1 MTRSEDHEARRTSLQ
16 QVLMEANDPG
26 ERAAAH
32 LELGRIALRD
42 GQLEGAVRHL
52 KEALVLDRR
61 LHAARALLAELGEAS
76 TLQVSGGGR
85 RGVARALLGR
95 IRGRATGGS

>member
-1 MTRSEDHEARRTSLQ
+1 MTKADDTAARRASLQ
-16 QVLMEANDPG
+16 QVLMEASDPG
-26 ERAAAH
+26 QRAAAH

-76 TLQVSGGGR
+76 TLQVTQGGR
-85 RGVARALLGR
+85 RGIARALLGR
-95 IRGRATGGS
+95 IRGRSAD

>member
-1 MTRSEDHEARRTSLQ
+1 
-16 QVLMEANDPG
+16 MEATDPLK
-26 ERAAAH
+26 RAAAH

-76 TLQVSGGGR
+76 TLQVTGGGR
-85 RGVARALLGR
+85 RGIARALLGR
-95 IRGRATGGS
+95 IRGRTG